1 MFREEVGLSER
12 VGEEGLQDDTNM
24 HFEYFENSLQGSP
37 VVNAEKFGAIDECA
51 GGGVLSA
58 LECAE
63 NGAVTEPGNS
73 LQGAYVVK
81 AENSG
86 VTDEC
91 VGIGKSVSAGECA
104 ENGAVTETG
113 DYSKDDIYFDME
125 SPRVE
130 ANVLESVTESACKE
144 RRQGSQRVRRTEVER
159 LGGMIVD
166 PTLRSR
172 TVRKP

>member
-1 MFREEVGLSER
+1 MFREEVGVSER
-12 VGEEGLQDDTNM
+12 VGEEGPQDDTHM
-24 HFEYFENSLQGSP
+24 HSEYVENSLQGSR
-37 VVNAEKFGAIDECA
+37 VVNAEQSGAIDECA

-91 VGIGKSVSAGECA
+91 VGTGKSVSAGECA
-104 ENGAVTETG
+104 ENGAETETG

-130 ANVLESVTESACKE
+130 ANVMESVTESACKE
-144 RRQGSQRVRRTEVER
+144 RRPGSQRIRRTEVEL

-172 TVRKP
+172 PVRKP